1 MAAQAFI
8 PMGSHSGR
16 NPADRRRHFQLLAS
30 TWAMDAPARTR
41 FVRTRRAGA
50 AKADREDAWMD
61 RAQMDR
67 ASTRKKRA
75 MTLQPPSRFDFSLC
89 GVAAFGVKGVTQMP
103 MP

>member
-1 MAAQAFI
+1 
-8 PMGSHSGR
+8 
-16 NPADRRRHFQLLAS
+16 
-30 TWAMDAPARTR
+30 
-41 FVRTRRAGA
+41 
-50 AKADREDAWMD
+50 MD